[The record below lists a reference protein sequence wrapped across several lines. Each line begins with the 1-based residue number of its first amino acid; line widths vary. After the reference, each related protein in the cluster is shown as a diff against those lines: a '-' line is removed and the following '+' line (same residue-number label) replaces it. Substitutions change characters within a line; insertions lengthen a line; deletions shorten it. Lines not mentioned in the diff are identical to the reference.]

1 MKKTI
6 LLTILI
12 LLLNNCGTRKKTSE
26 LDKSIQKDNTEVKS
40 ETKTDTSSEKQSEK
54 NETSS
59 HKLNSDILNF
69 SVKSPDGLPV
79 FFNFSNGLQNF
90 KGETNGEINFS
101 NEKKQEEKTSSKHEK
116 IIEKIH
122 TTYYSHT
129 TYKTQTNYKTI
140 QKNKTSESKRPS
152 LAWYVLAF
160 FLGMIFIPGLK
171 LIFKR

>member
-1 MKKTI
+1 MRKIIPI
-6 LLTILI
+6 LLI
-12 LLLNNCGTRKKTSE
+12 LLSSCAGRKSTTELHKSE
-26 LDKSIQKDNTEVKS
+26 STEKTEVKS
-40 ETKTDTSSEKQSEK
+40 ETKSDTSSEKQSEK

-152 LAWYVLAF
+152 FAWYVLAF